1 LAQLVCRI
9 NAAPEGTSIGDRAYS
24 GIQCQVAC
32 PYEDTMANIH
42 MTKKILRGAWF
53 LPILTLLCWALAIGS
68 ARAQTPGIRAGV
80 TGEPTQ
86 FHFGGHLETEPLIE
100 QLTFRPN
107 VEAGVGDDQTLIAFN
122 VEFAYG
128 IPLRNQPWRVYL
140 GGGPALVLVDRD
152 EDGRGRDDDSD
163 VGGGFNVMVGLEHN
177 RGLFFEFKVGALDSP
192 GIKFTVGY
200 SFR

>member
-1 LAQLVCRI
+1 ML
-9 NAAPEGTSIGDRAYS
+9 TK
-24 GIQCQVAC
+24 
-32 PYEDTMANIH
+32 IH
-42 MTKKILRGAWF
+42 MSEQYSR
-53 LPILTLLCWALAIGS
+53 TLSITVIVLCTLAAGT
-68 ARAQTPGIRAGV
+68 AQAQTVGIRAGI
-80 TGEPTQ
+80 TGDPTQ
-86 FHFGGHLETEPLIE
+86 FHFGGHLETEPLVE

-107 VEAGVGDDQTLIAFN
+107 VEAGVGDDQTVIAFN

-128 IPLRNQPWRVYL
+128 IPLRNQPCRVYV

-152 EDGRGRDDDSD
+152 DDGRGRDDDSD

-192 GIKFTVGY
+192 DVKFTVGY